1 MVCTISV
8 CSHVY
13 GGSRFTDAIVW
24 CIIVAMYIECVPNRN
39 SPPAILLREGWRE
52 GKKIRKRTLANLS
65 HWPEAKIEAL
75 RRVLKDHPLVPPEA
89 AFLVEESLP
98 HGHVEAVLGTIR
110 RLGLDQMIASKPSP
124 ERSRVLAMIVQLL
137 VYPSSKL
144 GITRLWHTSTLAEE
158 LKVVD
163 CDEDDLYEA
172 MDWLVKRQSRIEKK
186 LARRL
191 LQPGDS
197 VLYDVTS
204 SYYEGSTCGLGEF
217 GYNRDEKR
225 GKTSIFWG
233 VMTDKS
239 GRPVAV
245 QVYSGNTGDLS
256 TVADQ
261 VAKLRRRFA
270 LERIVM
276 VGDRG
281 LLTQTQIDS
290 LKQFPGV
297 GWISALRFG
306 SIRQLAEDNSVQ
318 PSLFDQR
325 NLAEIRSDR
334 FPDERLI
341 VCFNPLLA
349 EERQRKRQDL
359 LEATEAALEKIV
371 RQVGRRTRKL
381 LDAQEIGQKVGKV
394 IHRFKVRKHFELSIE
409 DHHFSY
415 RRNTESIEREA
426 ELDGIYIIRTSEPPS
441 RLSAEDTVRSYK
453 NLAVVEA
460 LFRSIK
466 GIDRLV
472 RPIRHRDVCRVRAH
486 FFLCLLAYYVRW
498 HLQKAWAP
506 LLYQDEELEENRL
519 QRDPVRPAQPSA
531 SAQRKKRLRKT
542 EDGLPLHS
550 FDTLLVALQ
559 TRCQNRCRA
568 KSLPDSPAFVQ
579 VTPPNPLQQRA
590 LELLTLL

>member
-1 MVCTISV
+1 
-8 CSHVY
+8 
-13 GGSRFTDAIVW
+13 
-24 CIIVAMYIECVPNRN
+24 MYIECVPNRN

-191 LQPGDS
+191 LQPGDA

-204 SYYEGSTCGLGEF
+204 SSYEGSTCGLAEF
-217 GYNRDEKR
+217 GYNRDKKR
-225 GKTSIFWG
+225 GKTSIVWG

-245 QVYSGNTGDLS
+245 QVYSGNTGDPS

-409 DHHFSY
+409 DNHFSY

>member
-1 MVCTISV
+1 
-8 CSHVY
+8 
-13 GGSRFTDAIVW
+13 
-24 CIIVAMYIECVPNRN
+24 MYIECVPNRN

-409 DHHFSY
+409 DNHFSY

>member
-1 MVCTISV
+1 
-8 CSHVY
+8 
-13 GGSRFTDAIVW
+13 
-24 CIIVAMYIECVPNRN
+24 MYIECVPNRN

-191 LQPGDS
+191 LQPGDA

-204 SYYEGSTCGLGEF
+204 SSYEGSTCGLAEF

-225 GKTSIFWG
+225 GKTSIVWG

-245 QVYSGNTGDLS
+245 QVYSGNTGDPS

-409 DHHFSY
+409 DNHFSY

>member
-1 MVCTISV
+1 
-8 CSHVY
+8 
-13 GGSRFTDAIVW
+13 
-24 CIIVAMYIECVPNRN
+24 MYIECVPNRN

>member
-1 MVCTISV
+1 
-8 CSHVY
+8 
-13 GGSRFTDAIVW
+13 
-24 CIIVAMYIECVPNRN
+24 MYIECVPNRN

-472 RPIRHRDVCRVRAH
+472 RPIRHRDVCRVRVH

>member
-1 MVCTISV
+1 
-8 CSHVY
+8 
-13 GGSRFTDAIVW
+13 
-24 CIIVAMYIECVPNRN
+24 MYIDRVPNRN

-65 HWPEAKIEAL
+65 HWPEARIEAL
-75 RRVLKDHPLVPPEA
+75 RRVLKDQPLVAPEE
-89 AFLVEESLP
+89 AFRVEESLP
-98 HGHVEAVLGTIR
+98 HGHVEAVLLTVR
-110 RLGLDQMIASKPSP
+110 RIGLDQMIASKPSP
-124 ERSRVLAMIVQLL
+124 ERSRVLAMVVQLL

-144 GITRLWHTSTLAEE
+144 GITRLWQSSTLAEE
-158 LKVVD
+158 LDVVD

-172 MDWLVKRQSRIEKK
+172 MDWLVQRQSRIEKK
-186 LARRL
+186 LARRH
-191 LQPGDS
+191 LQPGDP
-197 VLYDVTS
+197 VFYDVTS
-204 SYYEGSTCGLGEF
+204 SYYEGSTCGLAEF
-217 GYNRDEKR
+217 GYNRDGKR
-225 GKTSIFWG
+225 GKTSIVWG
-233 VMTDKS
+233 VMTDQS

-245 QVYSGNTGDLS
+245 QVYPGNTGDPS

-261 VAKLRRRFA
+261 VEKLRRSFG

-281 LLTQTQIDS
+281 LLTQTQIDH

-297 GWISALRFG
+297 GWISALRFDA
-306 SIRQLAEDNSVQ
+306 IRRLAQDNSVQ

-325 NLAEIRSDR
+325 NLAEICSDR

-349 EERQRKRQDL
+349 EERRRKRQDL
-359 LEATEAALEKIV
+359 LEATETELEKIV
-371 RQVGRRTRKL
+371 RQVARRTRKL
-381 LDAQEIGQKVGKV
+381 LDAQEIGRKVGQV
-394 IHRFKVRKHFELSIE
+394 IHRFKMGKHFELSIE
-409 DHHFSY
+409 DNHFSY
-415 RRNTESIEREA
+415 RRKAESIQREA
-426 ELDGIYIIRTSEPPS
+426 EVDGIYIIRTSEPPS

-486 FFLCLLAYYVRW
+486 IFLCLLAYYVRW
-498 HLQKAWAP
+498 HLQKAWGP

-519 QRDPVRPAQPSA
+519 HRDPVRPAQPSA

-559 TRCQNRCRA
+559 TRCRNRCRA
-568 KSLPDSPAFVQ
+568 KSLPNSPDFFQ
-579 VTPPNPLQQRA
+579 ITPPNPLQQQA
-590 LELLTLL
+590 LELLEHL

>member
-1 MVCTISV
+1 
-8 CSHVY
+8 
-13 GGSRFTDAIVW
+13 
-24 CIIVAMYIECVPNRN
+24 MYIDRVPNRN

-65 HWPEAKIEAL
+65 HWPEARIEAL
-75 RRVLKDHPLVPPEA
+75 RRVLKDQPLVAPEE
-89 AFLVEESLP
+89 AFRVEESLP
-98 HGHVEAVLGTIR
+98 HGHVEAVLSTVR
-110 RLGLDQMIASKPSP
+110 RIGLDQMIASKPSP
-124 ERSRVLAMIVQLL
+124 ERSRVLAMVVQLL

-144 GITRLWHTSTLAEE
+144 GITRLWQSSTLAEE
-158 LKVVD
+158 LDVID

-172 MDWLVKRQSRIEKK
+172 MDWLVQRQSRIEKK
-186 LARRL
+186 LAHRHL
-191 LQPGDS
+191 HPGDP
-197 VLYDVTS
+197 VFYDVTS
-204 SYYEGSTCGLGEF
+204 SYYEGSTCRLAEF
-217 GYNRDEKR
+217 GYNRDGKR
-225 GKTSIFWG
+225 GKTSIVWG
-233 VMTDKS
+233 VITDRA

-245 QVYSGNTGDLS
+245 EVYPGHTGDPS

-261 VAKLRRRFA
+261 VEKLRRSFG

-281 LLTQTQIDS
+281 LLTQTQIDH

-297 GWISALRFG
+297 GWISALRFDA
-306 SIRQLAEDNSVQ
+306 IRRLAQDNSVQ

-325 NLAEIRSDR
+325 NLAEICSDR

-349 EERQRKRQDL
+349 EERRRKRQDL
-359 LEATEAALEKIV
+359 LEATETELEKIV
-371 RQVGRRTRKL
+371 RQVARRTRKL
-381 LDAQEIGQKVGKV
+381 LDAQEIGRKVGQV
-394 IHRFKVRKHFELSIE
+394 IHRFKMGKHFELSIE
-409 DHHFSY
+409 DNHFSY

-426 ELDGIYIIRTSEPPS
+426 ELDGIYILRTSEPPS

-486 FFLCLLAYYVRW
+486 IFLCLLAYYVRW

-506 LLYQDEELEENRL
+506 LLYQDQELEENRL
-519 QRDPVRPAQPSA
+519 RRDPVRPAQPSA

-550 FDTLLVALQ
+550 FDTLLAALQ
-559 TRCQNRCRA
+559 TRCRNRCRA

-590 LELLTLL
+590 LALLKLL